1 MLNDYFHPKKMLK
14 LIGHE
19 KKLFFFKELINKN
32 KFPKVLLL
40 TGDKGIGKF
49 TLINHLMLSY
59 FDQKNYDIKNLE
71 IIESSSF
78 YKKIL
83 QNIFPNIIY
92 LQGSDFKNIKIED
105 IRKLKNDLQKS
116 PIYNDKRFI
125 ILDDV
130 ETFNLNSLN
139 ALLKIIEEPGSN
151 NYFIMINNK
160 SQLLLDTIKSRSLE
174 IKILL
179 NNEQR
184 NKIFSFLLEN
194 FKQRQ
199 LLEQDI
205 IKVSPGNLLKFN
217 YLIEINN
224 ININD
229 KFLKSFNKILN
240 LYKKDKN
247 LFYKDFLLFF
257 TEYYLKKNK
266 SKMFIDEKTFIEK
279 RSFLIRN
286 ISNFF
291 SFNLNQNTFFS
302 SIQNQFINE

>member
-1 MLNDYFHPKKMLK
+1 MLNDYFHPKKTLK

-19 KKLFFFKELINKN
+19 KKISFLMELINEN
-32 KFPKVLLL
+32 KLPKVLLL

-49 TLINHLMLSY
+49 TLINHLMFYY
-59 FDQKNYDIKNLE
+59 FDQKNYDIKNFE
-71 IIESSSF
+71 IKSSSF

-83 QNIFPNIIY
+83 QNIYPDIIY
-92 LQGSDFKNIKIED
+92 LNGSDFKNVKIED
-105 IRKLKNDLQKS
+105 IRKLKNDLQKL

-130 ETFNLNSLN
+130 ETFNLSCLN
-139 ALLKIIEEPGSN
+139 GLLKIIEEPGTN

-194 FKQRQ
+194 FEQRQ
-199 LLEQDI
+199 LLEGDLI
-205 IKVSPGNLLKFN
+205 NVSPGNLLKFN

-229 KFLKSFNKILN
+229 KFLNGLNKILN

-266 SKMFIDEKTFIEK
+266 SKMFLNEKTFIEK
-279 RSFLIRN
+279 RSFLIKN

-291 SFNLNQNTFFS
+291 SFNLNQNTFLN

>member
-1 MLNDYFHPKKMLK
+1 MLNDHFHPKKTLK

-19 KKLFFFKELINKN
+19 KKISFLMELINEN
-32 KFPKVLLL
+32 KLPKVLLL

-49 TLINHLMLSY
+49 TLINHLMFYY
-59 FDQKNYDIKNLE
+59 FDQKNYDIKNFK
-71 IIESSSF
+71 IRSSSF

-83 QNIFPNIIY
+83 QNIYPDIIH
-92 LQGSDFKNIKIED
+92 LNGSDFKNVKIED
-105 IRKLKNDLQKS
+105 IRKLKNDLQKL

-130 ETFNLNSLN
+130 ETFNLSCLN
-139 ALLKIIEEPGSN
+139 GLLKIIEEPGTN

-184 NKIFSFLLEN
+184 NKIFSFLLDN
-194 FKQRQ
+194 FEQRQ
-199 LLEQDI
+199 LLEGDLI
-205 IKVSPGNLLKFN
+205 NVSPGNLLKYN
-217 YLIEINN
+217 YLTEINN

-229 KFLKSFNKILN
+229 KFLNGLNKILN

-266 SKMFIDEKTFIEK
+266 SKMFLDEKTFIEK
-279 RSFLIRN
+279 RSFLIKN

-291 SFNLNQNTFFS
+291 SFNLNQNTFLN

>member
-1 MLNDYFHPKKMLK
+1 MLNDYFHPKKTLK

-19 KKLFFFKELINKN
+19 KKISFLMELINEN
-32 KFPKVLLL
+32 KLPKVLLL

-49 TLINHLMLSY
+49 TLINHLMFYY
-59 FDQKNYDIKNLE
+59 FDQKNYDIKNFE
-71 IIESSSF
+71 IRSSSF

-83 QNIFPNIIY
+83 QNIYPDIIY
-92 LQGSDFKNIKIED
+92 LNGSDFKNVKIED
-105 IRKLKNDLQKS
+105 IRKLKNDLQKL

-130 ETFNLNSLN
+130 ETFNLSCLN
-139 ALLKIIEEPGSN
+139 GLLKIIEEPGTN

-194 FKQRQ
+194 FEQRQ
-199 LLEQDI
+199 LLEGDLI
-205 IKVSPGNLLKFN
+205 NVSPGNLLKFN
-217 YLIEINN
+217 YLTEINN

-229 KFLKSFNKILN
+229 KFLNGLNKILN

-266 SKMFIDEKTFIEK
+266 SKMFLNEKTFIEK
-279 RSFLIRN
+279 RSFLIKN

-291 SFNLNQNTFFS
+291 SFNLYQNTFLN

>member
-1 MLNDYFHPKKMLK
+1 MLNDYFHPKKTLK

-19 KKLFFFKELINKN
+19 KKISFLMELINEN
-32 KFPKVLLL
+32 KLPKVLLL

-49 TLINHLMLSY
+49 TLINHLMFYY
-59 FDQKNYDIKNLE
+59 FDQKNYDIKNFE
-71 IIESSSF
+71 IKSSSF

-83 QNIFPNIIY
+83 QNIYPDIIY
-92 LQGSDFKNIKIED
+92 LNGSDFKNVKIED
-105 IRKLKNDLQKS
+105 IRKLKNDLQKL

-130 ETFNLNSLN
+130 ETFNLSCLN
-139 ALLKIIEEPGSN
+139 GLLKIIEEPGTN

-184 NKIFSFLLEN
+184 NKIFSFLLNN
-194 FKQRQ
+194 FEQRQ
-199 LLEQDI
+199 LLEGDLI
-205 IKVSPGNLLKFN
+205 NVSPGNLLKFN

-229 KFLKSFNKILN
+229 KFLNGLNKILN

-266 SKMFIDEKTFIEK
+266 SKMFLDEKTFIEK
-279 RSFLIRN
+279 RSFLIKN

-291 SFNLNQNTFFS
+291 SFNLNQNTFLN

>member
-1 MLNDYFHPKKMLK
+1 MLNEHFNPKKTLK

-19 KKLFFFKELINKN
+19 KKLSFFVELINEN

-40 TGDKGIGKF
+40 SGDKGIGKF
-49 TLINHLMLSY
+49 TLINHLMFSY
-59 FDQKNYDIKNLE
+59 FDQKNYDLKNFKIL
-71 IIESSSF
+71 ESSSF

-105 IRKLKNDLQKS
+105 IRKLKYDLQKS
-116 PIYNDKRFI
+116 PIYNDKRFV

-139 ALLKIIEEPGSN
+139 GLLKIIEDPGTN

-160 SQLLLDTIKSRSLE
+160 SQLLLDTIKSRSIE
-174 IKILL
+174 MKILL

-194 FKQRQ
+194 FEQRQ
-199 LLEQDI
+199 LFEGGVI
-205 IKVSPGNLLKFN
+205 NASPGNLLKFN
-217 YLIEINN
+217 YLTEINN

-229 KFLKSFNKILN
+229 KFSNGLNKILN

-266 SKMFIDEKTFIEK
+266 SKIFLDEKTFIEK

-291 SFNLNQNTFFS
+291 SFNLNQNTFLN
-302 SIQNQFINE
+302 SIQNQF

>member
-1 MLNDYFHPKKMLK
+1 MLNDYFHPKKTLK

-19 KKLFFFKELINKN
+19 KKISFLMELINEN
-32 KFPKVLLL
+32 KLPKVLLL

-49 TLINHLMLSY
+49 TLINHLMFYY
-59 FDQKNYDIKNLE
+59 FDQKNYDIKNFE
-71 IIESSSF
+71 IKSSSF

-83 QNIFPNIIY
+83 QNIYPDIIY
-92 LQGSDFKNIKIED
+92 LNGSDFKNVKIED
-105 IRKLKNDLQKS
+105 IRKLKNDLQKL

-130 ETFNLNSLN
+130 ETFNLSCLN
-139 ALLKIIEEPGSN
+139 GLLKIIEEPGTN

-184 NKIFSFLLEN
+184 NKIFSFLLKN
-194 FKQRQ
+194 FEQRQ
-199 LLEQDI
+199 LLEGDLI
-205 IKVSPGNLLKFN
+205 NVSPGNLLKYN
-217 YLIEINN
+217 YLTEINN

-229 KFLKSFNKILN
+229 KFLNGLNKILN
-240 LYKKDKN
+240 LYKKDKD

-266 SKMFIDEKTFIEK
+266 SKMFLDEKTFIEK
-279 RSFLIRN
+279 RSFLIKN

-291 SFNLNQNTFFS
+291 SFNLNQNTFLN

>member
-1 MLNDYFHPKKMLK
+1 MNLTENFNPKKSLRLIEHKDNFNLLK
-14 LIGHE
+14 NLVI
-19 KKLFFFKELINKN
+19 KKR
-32 KFPKVLLL
+32 FPKVLMLS
-40 TGDKGIGKF
+40 GMKGNGKF
-49 TLINHLMLSY
+49 TLISHLLHYY
-59 FDQKNYDIKNLE
+59 FDKQNYNE
-71 IIESSSF
+71 NENIIQESTF
-78 YKKIL
+78 HEQFL
-83 QNIFPNIIY
+83 LDTFPNIHY
-92 LQGSDFKNIKIED
+92 LNGSDFKNVKIED
-105 IRKLKNDLQKS
+105 IRKLRNDLQKL

-130 ETFNLNSLN
+130 ETFNLSCLN
-139 ALLKIIEEPGSN
+139 GLLKIIEEPGTN

-184 NKIFSFLLEN
+184 NKIFSFLLKN
-194 FKQRQ
+194 FEQRQ
-199 LLEQDI
+199 LLEGDLI
-205 IKVSPGNLLKFN
+205 NVSPGNLLKFN
-217 YLIEINN
+217 YLAEINN

-229 KFLKSFNKILN
+229 KFLNGLNKILN

-266 SKMFIDEKTFIEK
+266 SKMFLNEKTFIEK
-279 RSFLIRN
+279 RSFLIKN

-291 SFNLNQNTFFS
+291 SFNLNQNTFLN

>member
-1 MLNDYFHPKKMLK
+1 MLNEYFHPKKTLK

-19 KKLFFFKELINKN
+19 KKLSFFVELINEN

-40 TGDKGIGKF
+40 SGDKGIGKF
-49 TLINHLMLSY
+49 TLINHLMFSY
-59 FDQKNYDIKNLE
+59 FDQKNYDLKNFKIL
-71 IIESSSF
+71 ESSNI

-116 PIYNDKRFI
+116 PIYNDKRFV

-130 ETFNLNSLN
+130 ETFNLSSLN
-139 ALLKIIEEPGSN
+139 GLLKIIEEPGTN

-160 SQLLLDTIKSRSLE
+160 SQLLLDTIKSRSIE
-174 IKILL
+174 MKILL
-179 NNEQR
+179 SNEQR

-194 FKQRQ
+194 FEQRQ
-199 LLEQDI
+199 LFEGNVI
-205 IKVSPGNLLKFN
+205 NVSPGNLLKFN
-217 YLIEINN
+217 HLTEINN

-229 KFLKSFNKILN
+229 KFSNGLNKILN

-266 SKMFIDEKTFIEK
+266 SKIFLDEKTFIEK
-279 RSFLIRN
+279 RSLLIRN

-291 SFNLNQNTFFS
+291 SFNLNQNTFLN
-302 SIQNQFINE
+302 SIQNQF

>member
-1 MLNDYFHPKKMLK
+1 MLNEYFHPKKTLK

-19 KKLFFFKELINKN
+19 KKLSFFVELINEN

-49 TLINHLMLSY
+49 TLINHLMFSY
-59 FDQKNYDIKNLE
+59 FDQKNYDLKNFKIL
-71 IIESSSF
+71 ESSSF

-105 IRKLKNDLQKS
+105 IRKLKYDLQKS

-139 ALLKIIEEPGSN
+139 GLLKIIEDPGTN

-160 SQLLLDTIKSRSLE
+160 SQLLLDTIKSRSIE
-174 IKILL
+174 MKILL
-179 NNEQR
+179 SNEQR

-194 FKQRQ
+194 FEQRQ
-199 LLEQDI
+199 LFEGNVI
-205 IKVSPGNLLKFN
+205 NVSPGNLLKFN
-217 YLIEINN
+217 HLTEINN

-229 KFLKSFNKILN
+229 KFSNGLNKILN

-266 SKMFIDEKTFIEK
+266 SKIFLDEKTFIEK

-291 SFNLNQNTFFS
+291 SFNLNQNTFLN
-302 SIQNQFINE
+302 SIQNQF

>member
-1 MLNDYFHPKKMLK
+1 MLNDHFHPKKTLK

-19 KKLFFFKELINKN
+19 KKISFLMELINEN
-32 KFPKVLLL
+32 KLPKVLLL

-49 TLINHLMLSY
+49 TLINHLMFYY
-59 FDQKNYDIKNLE
+59 FDQKNYDIKNFE
-71 IIESSSF
+71 IRSSSF

-83 QNIFPNIIY
+83 QNIYPDIIY
-92 LQGSDFKNIKIED
+92 LNGSDFKNVKIED
-105 IRKLKNDLQKS
+105 IRKLKNDLQKL

-130 ETFNLNSLN
+130 ETFNLSCLN
-139 ALLKIIEEPGSN
+139 GLLKIIEEPGTN

-194 FKQRQ
+194 FEQRQ
-199 LLEQDI
+199 LLEGDLI
-205 IKVSPGNLLKFN
+205 NVSPGNLLKFN
-217 YLIEINN
+217 YLTEINN

-229 KFLKSFNKILN
+229 KFLNGLNKILN

-266 SKMFIDEKTFIEK
+266 SKMFLNEKTFIEK
-279 RSFLIRN
+279 RSFLIKN

-291 SFNLNQNTFFS
+291 SFNLNQNTFLN

>member
-1 MLNDYFHPKKMLK
+1 MLNEHFNPKKTSK
-14 LIGHE
+14 LIGNE
-19 KKLFFFKELINKN
+19 KNLSFFISLINEK

-49 TLINHLMLSY
+49 TLINHLMYYY
-59 FDQKNYDIKNLE
+59 FDKKNYDVKNFE
-71 IIESSSF
+71 IAESSNLRN
-78 YKKIL
+78 KLL
-83 QNIFPNIIY
+83 QNIFPNIIH
-92 LQGSDFKNIKIED
+92 LQGSVLKNVKMED
-105 IRKLKNDLQKS
+105 IRKLKNDLQKP
-116 PIYNDKRFI
+116 PINNDKRFI

-130 ETFNLNSLN
+130 EIFNLSSLN
-139 ALLKIIEEPGSN
+139 GLLKIIEEPGVKN
-151 NYFIMINNK
+151 FFILINNK
-160 SQLLLDTIKSRSLE
+160 SQKLLETIRSRCLE

-184 NKIFSFLLEN
+184 NKIFSFLLKN

-199 LLEQDI
+199 LLETDLI
-205 IKVSPGNLLKFN
+205 RVSPGNLLKFN
-217 YLIEINN
+217 YLLDINN
-224 ININD
+224 IHIED
-229 KFLKSFNKILN
+229 QFLKSFSKIIN

-266 SKMFIDEKTFIEK
+266 SKMFADEKIFIDK

-291 SFNLNQNTFFS
+291 SFNLNQNTLLN

>member
-1 MLNDYFHPKKMLK
+1 MLNEYFHPKKTLK

-19 KKLFFFKELINKN
+19 KKLSFFVELINEN

-40 TGDKGIGKF
+40 SGDKGIGKF
-49 TLINHLMLSY
+49 TLINHLMFSY
-59 FDQKNYDIKNLE
+59 FDQKNYDLKNFKIL
-71 IIESSSF
+71 ESSSF

-105 IRKLKNDLQKS
+105 IRKLKYDLQKS

-139 ALLKIIEEPGSN
+139 GLLKIIEDPGTN

-160 SQLLLDTIKSRSLE
+160 SQLLLDTIKSRSIE
-174 IKILL
+174 MKILL
-179 NNEQR
+179 SNEQR

-194 FKQRQ
+194 FEQRQ
-199 LLEQDI
+199 LFEGNVI
-205 IKVSPGNLLKFN
+205 NVSPGNLLKFN
-217 YLIEINN
+217 YLTEINN

-229 KFLKSFNKILN
+229 KFSNGLNKILN

-266 SKMFIDEKTFIEK
+266 SKIFLDEKTFIEK

-291 SFNLNQNTFFS
+291 SFNLNQNTFLN
-302 SIQNQFINE
+302 SIQNQF

>member
-1 MLNDYFHPKKMLK
+1 MLNEYFHPKKTLK

-19 KKLFFFKELINKN
+19 KKLSFFVELINEN

-40 TGDKGIGKF
+40 SGDKGIGKF
-49 TLINHLMLSY
+49 TLINHLMFSY
-59 FDQKNYDIKNLE
+59 FDQKNYYLKKFKIL
-71 IIESSSF
+71 ESSSF

-105 IRKLKNDLQKS
+105 IRKLKYDLQKS
-116 PIYNDKRFI
+116 PIYNDKRFV

-139 ALLKIIEEPGSN
+139 GLLKIIEDPGTN

-160 SQLLLDTIKSRSLE
+160 SQLLLDTIKSRSIE
-174 IKILL
+174 MKILL

-194 FKQRQ
+194 FAQRQ
-199 LLEQDI
+199 LFEGGVI
-205 IKVSPGNLLKFN
+205 NASPGNLLKFN
-217 YLIEINN
+217 YLTEINN

-229 KFLKSFNKILN
+229 KFSNGLNKILN

-266 SKMFIDEKTFIEK
+266 SKIFLDEKTFIEK

-291 SFNLNQNTFFS
+291 SFNLNQNTFLN
-302 SIQNQFINE
+302 SIQNQF

>member
-1 MLNDYFHPKKMLK
+1 MLNEYFHPKKTLK

-19 KKLFFFKELINKN
+19 KKLSFFVELINEN

-49 TLINHLMLSY
+49 TLINHLMFSY
-59 FDQKNYDIKNLE
+59 FDQKNYDLKNFKIL
-71 IIESSSF
+71 ESSSF

-116 PIYNDKRFI
+116 PIYNDKRFV

-130 ETFNLNSLN
+130 ETFNLSSLN
-139 ALLKIIEEPGSN
+139 GLLKIIEEPGTN
-151 NYFIMINNK
+151 DYFIMINNK
-160 SQLLLDTIKSRSLE
+160 SQLLLDTIKSRSIE
-174 IKILL
+174 MKILL
-179 NNEQR
+179 SNEQR

-194 FKQRQ
+194 FEQRQ
-199 LLEQDI
+199 LFEGNVI
-205 IKVSPGNLLKFN
+205 NVSPGNLLKFN
-217 YLIEINN
+217 HLTEINN

-229 KFLKSFNKILN
+229 KFSNGLNKILN

-266 SKMFIDEKTFIEK
+266 SKIFLDEKTFIEK

-291 SFNLNQNTFFS
+291 SFNLNQNTFLN
-302 SIQNQFINE
+302 SIQNQF

>member
-1 MLNDYFHPKKMLK
+1 MLNDYFHPKKTLK

-19 KKLFFFKELINKN
+19 KKISFLMELINEN
-32 KFPKVLLL
+32 KLPKVLLL

-49 TLINHLMLSY
+49 TLINHLMFYY
-59 FDQKNYDIKNLE
+59 FDQKNYDIKNFE
-71 IIESSSF
+71 IRSSSF

-83 QNIFPNIIY
+83 QNIYPDIIY
-92 LQGSDFKNIKIED
+92 LNGSDFKNVKIED
-105 IRKLKNDLQKS
+105 IRKLKNDLQKL

-130 ETFNLNSLN
+130 ETFNLSCLN
-139 ALLKIIEEPGSN
+139 GLLKIIEEPGTN

-194 FKQRQ
+194 FEQRQ
-199 LLEQDI
+199 LLEGDLI
-205 IKVSPGNLLKFN
+205 NVSPGNLLKFN
-217 YLIEINN
+217 YLTEINN

-229 KFLKSFNKILN
+229 KFLNGLNKILN

-266 SKMFIDEKTFIEK
+266 SKMFLNEKTFIEK
-279 RSFLIRN
+279 RSFLIKN

-291 SFNLNQNTFFS
+291 SFNLNQNTFLN

>member
-1 MLNDYFHPKKMLK
+1 MLTDHFHPKKTLK

-19 KKLFFFKELINKN
+19 EKLSFFMELINEN